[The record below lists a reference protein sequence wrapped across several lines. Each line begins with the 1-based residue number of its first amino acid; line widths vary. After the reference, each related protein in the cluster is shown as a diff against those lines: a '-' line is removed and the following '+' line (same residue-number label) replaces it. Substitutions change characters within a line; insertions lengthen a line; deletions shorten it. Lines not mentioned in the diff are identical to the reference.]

1 MKLIGI
7 TGKTGTGKSTIATTL
22 AQKLDAQYIDI
33 DKIGHKATSDPIIT
47 QKLCHVFGN
56 GLLDNNGNLDRK
68 KLGNIVFSDTNK
80 MQILTDITWEYMEH
94 ELDKALLQKQQYFV
108 FDWALLPKVKFWDM
122 CDLKI
127 LVTSD
132 DTVRK
137 ERILERDHISE
148 DYLEKRESATLD
160 YSKLSF
166 DFTFANDYTKESM
179 DSFVETIYK
188 NITNKN
194 NEIK

>member
-22 AQKLDAQYIDI
+22 AQKLDGQYVDI
-33 DKIGHKATSDPIIT
+33 DKIGHQATSDPIIAK
-47 QKLCHVFGN
+47 KLCNVFGN
-56 GLLDNNGNLDRK
+56 ELLNENGNIDRK
-68 KLGNIVFSDTNK
+68 KLGNIVFSDTDK
-80 MQILTDITWEYMEH
+80 MQILTDITWEYMEQ
-94 ELDKALLQKQQYFV
+94 ELDRILLQKQQCFV

-122 CDLKI
+122 CDIKI
-127 LVTSD
+127 LVISD

-148 DYLEKRESATLD
+148 EYLEKRESATLD

-166 DFTFANDYTKESM
+166 DFTFNNDYTNKSM
-179 DSFVETIYK
+179 DTFVEVVYNQIMK
-188 NITNKN
+188 ENA
-194 NEIK
+194 

>member
-22 AQKLDAQYIDI
+22 AQKLDGLYVDI
-33 DKIGHKATSDPIIT
+33 DKIGHQATSDPHIAK
-47 QKLCHVFGN
+47 KLCDIFGN
-56 GLLDNNGNLDRK
+56 ALLNSNGTINRK
-68 KLGNIVFSDTNK
+68 KLGTIVFSDTDK

-94 ELDKALLQKQQYFV
+94 KLDNILLQKQQYFI

-122 CDLKI
+122 CDFKI

-132 DTVRK
+132 DTIRK
-137 ERILERDHISE
+137 KRILERDHISE
-148 DYLEKRESATLD
+148 EYLEKRESATLN

-166 DFTFANDYTKESM
+166 DFIFDNNYTKDSM
-179 DSFVETIYK
+179 DSFIEVIYDK
-188 NITNKN
+188 IMNENI
-194 NEIK
+194 

>member
-22 AQKLDAQYIDI
+22 AQKLDGQYVDI
-33 DKIGHKATSDPIIT
+33 DKIGHQATSDPIIAK
-47 QKLCHVFGN
+47 KLCNVFGN
-56 GLLDNNGNLDRK
+56 ELLNENGNIDRK
-68 KLGNIVFSDTNK
+68 KLGNIVFSDTDK

-94 ELDKALLQKQQYFV
+94 KLDDILLQNQQCFI

-122 CDLKI
+122 CDFKI

-132 DTVRK
+132 DTMRK
-137 ERILERDHISE
+137 KRILERDHISE

-160 YSKLSF
+160 YSKLAF
-166 DFTFANDYTKESM
+166 DFIFDNDYTKENM
-179 DSFVETIYK
+179 DAFVETIYK
-188 NITNKN
+188 NIMNEN
-194 NEIK
+194 N